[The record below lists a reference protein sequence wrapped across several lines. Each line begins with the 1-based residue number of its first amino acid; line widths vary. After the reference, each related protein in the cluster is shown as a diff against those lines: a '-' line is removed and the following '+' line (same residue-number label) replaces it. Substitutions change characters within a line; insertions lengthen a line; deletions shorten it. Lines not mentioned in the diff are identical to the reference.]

1 MSPSVRILHATKT
14 KVVTRTTPVLDSYS
28 SYDERQ
34 SFFRRRKR
42 ENERRRRRR
51 RAEASSSS
59 SSSSF
64 VVPDDVANEDDED
77 ADELTKTKTTRLY
90 CLLTACLAERC
101 RKEYHQN
108 ANKRAVFEHTVDF
121 GLSRSEIRIDETR
134 VEISKR
140 QQSVDDE
147 GTKTRRDDSFK
158 PRGRVRNRAG
168 RFDGVYCRSDE
179 RRCGRQQGFGKIGAV
194 SDILEHHRQSVRAV
208 SFG

>member
-1 MSPSVRILHATKT
+1 MRYVRTCTRVTECAHLHATKT
-14 KVVTRTTPVLDSYS
+14 KVVTRTPVLDSYS

-90 CLLTACLAERC
+90 CLLTACFADCQRVHPSTFL
-101 RKEYHQN
+101 
-108 ANKRAVFEHTVDF
+108 
-121 GLSRSEIRIDETR
+121 LSTFA
-134 VEISKR
+134 KR
-140 QQSVDDE
+140 QKED
-147 GTKTRRDDSFK
+147 T
-158 PRGRVRNRAG
+158 
-168 RFDGVYCRSDE
+168 
-179 RRCGRQQGFGKIGAV
+179 AV
-194 SDILEHHRQSVRAV
+194 LTLSNIHYIHILYSLKSE
-208 SFG
+208 

>member
-1 MSPSVRILHATKT
+1 MSYVRTFTRVTECAHSHATKT
-14 KVVTRTTPVLDSYS
+14 KVVTRTPVLDSYS

-34 SFFRRRKR
+34 SFCRRRKR

-51 RAEASSSS
+51 RAEASS

-90 CLLTACLAERC
+90 CLLTACFAERC

-140 QQSVDDE
+140 QQSVDDDDDDDR
-147 GTKTRRDDSFK
+147 RRDDSFK

-179 RRCGRQQGFGKIGAV
+179 
-194 SDILEHHRQSVRAV
+194 
-208 SFG
+208 

>member
-1 MSPSVRILHATKT
+1 MSYVRTFTRVTECAHLHATKT
-14 KVVTRTTPVLDSYS
+14 KVVTRTPVLDSYS

-34 SFFRRRKR
+34 SFCRRRKR

-90 CLLTACLAERC
+90 CLLTACFAERC

-140 QQSVDDE
+140 QQSFS
-147 GTKTRRDDSFK
+147 TYFW
-158 PRGRVRNRAG
+158 
-168 RFDGVYCRSDE
+168 
-179 RRCGRQQGFGKIGAV
+179 I
-194 SDILEHHRQSVRAV
+194 
-208 SFG
+208 

>member
-1 MSPSVRILHATKT
+1 MTYARTFTRVAECARYATT
-14 KVVTRTTPVLDSYS
+14 KKKFVTRTPVDSYY
-28 SYDERQ
+28 SYDDRQ

-51 RAEASSSS
+51 SAEASSSS
-59 SSSSF
+59 SSF
-64 VVPDDVANEDDED
+64 VVDDVANDDDED

-90 CLLTACLAERC
+90 CLLTACFAERC

-140 QQSVDDE
+140 QQSDDDDDDDDDDE
-147 GTKTRRDDSFK
+147 R
-158 PRGRVRNRAG
+158 
-168 RFDGVYCRSDE
+168 
-179 RRCGRQQGFGKIGAV
+179 
-194 SDILEHHRQSVRAV
+194 
-208 SFG
+208 